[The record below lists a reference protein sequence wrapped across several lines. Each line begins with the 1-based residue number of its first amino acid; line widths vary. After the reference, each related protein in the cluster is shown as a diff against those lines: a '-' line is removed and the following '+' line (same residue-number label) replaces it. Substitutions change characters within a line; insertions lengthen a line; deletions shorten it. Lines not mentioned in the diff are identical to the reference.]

1 MVSGRGPRG
10 SHRAKEIETTR
21 WRLVVEIAEQIESVG
36 RGRGQPNRRREE
48 NLAKMRGKIRA
59 ASPHGVVTRNDSL
72 LWSRCHCSLLS
83 SLCSRFSLLASRLV
97 AFVALGQRSPPCS
110 IRTLRILNSKL
121 QNMLSGRY
129 KSKLGKGMYIHI
141 YIPRRTKEKEGERG
155 LLLAVSRFHG
165 DRGALDRLAATSQT
179 QNKERREPRVTN
191 PTRRSLTGREN
202 SMRVCKPSKWT
213 GRPRWKASI

>member
-36 RGRGQPNRRREE
+36 RGRDQPNRRREE

-97 AFVALGQRSPPCS
+97 AFVALGQRSPPRS

-129 KSKLGKGMYIHI
+129 KSKVGKGMYIPI
-141 YIPRRTKEKEGERG
+141 YIYTPGRTKEKEGEEG
-155 LLLAVSRFHG
+155 FTHSRFSIP
-165 DRGALDRLAATSQT
+165 RG
-179 QNKERREPRVTN
+179 
-191 PTRRSLTGREN
+191 
-202 SMRVCKPSKWT
+202 
-213 GRPRWKASI
+213 